1 MNAWIS
7 NWYIFYILAILF
19 SMINIYGLNQE
30 QNSRLIGFFGLLIG
44 LLSLIGFILYIFW
57 LINFNNKNFL
67 QTLWITSLVSLIVL
81 YFLFSVVLN
90 DTQLI
95 LTAWILISYLTP
107 IFIGALIA
115 FFAKK

>member
-19 SMINIYGLNQE
+19 SMINIYGLNQG
-30 QNSRLIGFFGLLIG
+30 QNSRLFVFFSSLIG

-90 DTQLI
+90 DPQLI
-95 LTAWILISYLTP
+95 FTAWTLIGYLTP